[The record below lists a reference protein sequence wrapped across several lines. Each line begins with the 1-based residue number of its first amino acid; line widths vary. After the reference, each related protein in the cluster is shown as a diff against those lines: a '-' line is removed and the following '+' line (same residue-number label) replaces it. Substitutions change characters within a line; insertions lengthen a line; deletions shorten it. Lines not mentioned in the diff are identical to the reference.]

1 MASQWPQHYQAPEGY
16 DYNQYSQQNAQQP
29 PQQYAQQSQQYA
41 QQYAQQPQQY
51 FQQQQHYNQ
60 QQPQPSPHPNAR
72 PPSYQYPQQPAQPH
86 YPHQQS
92 THQGGQY
99 SNQYPAPASAAY
111 VPPDHTQAV
120 QQGCYNCGNA
130 SHWAQNC
137 PEPKRE
143 LPASSGA
150 YSRPPPFK
158 RQKPNPPVV
167 TKYALP
173 PHVQQAQG
181 QPSYHYG
188 TRYSA
193 PSYTQYQAAQGPPT
207 PMSGQS
213 PLHPQWQQQPY
224 PQQYHQ
230 SYPQQQQY
238 TQPYQHAG
246 YQQHPQPYVQTAPA
260 TPATPY
266 GPQYAHSGSP
276 QVAQANAVTYF
287 QNGQYQQRP
296 DLQAQSM
303 ANASPVPAVSQTAS
317 YLQKRHS
324 VSNVAQAQPA
334 SNASPISAASQT
346 VPHQSHY
353 TASDAPETAHV
364 HKGSRNSSV
373 SMRSMSVTPKHQSV
387 QPAEGDDEDE
397 DLAKMDIPDIPTV
410 IDGSFASLVDR
421 PLPANFI
428 VADALEPFDPPK
440 LENDGR
446 CQSKYVVIDSSSTF
460 HLCIKDTKYWDDM
473 KNDPVFHP
481 IHESSKVVSLDI
493 IMATYRP
500 RDIRDERDHVETED
514 GEWTQHTGAHHDK
527 GPDLMERLEHALDA
541 GRTTET
547 PVPVPRNTSWDR
559 TPRKKSFPFSKT
571 NPPSE
576 DAIAPRGIDG
586 PYRPHHH
593 TAWPCPPP
601 PAEESPAASPER
613 TPPMRSRTP
622 SMYELNELYQ
632 QEHGTRPGATAS
644 DTSSTT
650 PGKSTKRPA
659 KVSLD
664 PFEPPPP
671 PAHLRKAASY
681 DGANEDGLTA
691 GSLNGHVNG
700 NSHSNGNGRSYSN
713 DDSVSPTRVRSDAI
727 NGRKRDYDH
736 GALSEDDNT
745 PKRRQADDTK
755 SKLKKR
761 SQPKVAAAYR

>member
-16 DYNQYSQQNAQQP
+16 DHNQYSQQTAQQP

-41 QQYAQQPQQY
+41 QHPSSTFSSSNIIINNNLNLIPTLMLDLPPINTHNNPLNRSTLTSSLLTKEDNILISILHLQAPRTCLLTKPRLFNKAAITVEMPVTGRKTAPNQNESCQP
-51 FQQQQHYNQ
+51 YN
-60 QQPQPSPHPNAR
+60 
-72 PPSYQYPQQPAQPH
+72 
-86 YPHQQS
+86 
-92 THQGGQY
+92 
-99 SNQYPAPASAAY
+99 
-111 VPPDHTQAV
+111 
-120 QQGCYNCGNA
+120 
-130 SHWAQNC
+130 
-137 PEPKRE
+137 
-143 LPASSGA
+143 
-150 YSRPPPFK
+150 RPPPFK

-181 QPSYHYG
+181 QPLYHYG
-188 TRYSA
+188 AQYSA
-193 PSYTQYQAAQGPPT
+193 PNYTQYQAAQGPPT

-213 PLHPQWQQQPY
+213 PSHLQWQQQPY

-246 YQQHPQPYVQTAPA
+246 YQQQPQPYVQTAPA

-276 QVAQANAVTYF
+276 QVAQANAVNYF

-296 DLQAQSM
+296 GSQAQSIT
-303 ANASPVPAVSQTAS
+303 NASPVSAVSQTAP
-317 YLQKRHS
+317 YQQKQHS

-334 SNASPISAASQT
+334 SNASPISAASQP
-346 VPHQSHY
+346 VPHQSRY
-353 TASDAPETAHV
+353 AASDAVETAHA

-397 DLAKMDIPDIPTV
+397 DLAKLDIPDIPTV
-410 IDGSFASLVDR
+410 IGKLLQPLKQASL
-421 PLPANFI
+421 NYMMKT
-428 VADALEPFDPPK
+428 PFDPPK
-440 LENDGR
+440 PENDGR

-460 HLCIKDTKYWDDM
+460 HLCIKDTKYWNDM
-473 KNDPVFHP
+473 KNDPVFRP
-481 IHESSKVVSLDI
+481 IHESDKVISLDI

-500 RDIRDERDHVETED
+500 RDIRHERDHVEAED
-514 GEWTQHTGAHHDK
+514 GECTQHTGAHHDK
-527 GPDLMERLEHALDA
+527 GPDLMERLEHALGA
-541 GRTTET
+541 GRTTEA
-547 PVPVPRNTSWDR
+547 PVPVPRTTSWDR

-571 NPPSE
+571 NPLSE
-576 DAIAPRGIDG
+576 DVTASRGIDG

-601 PAEESPAASPER
+601 PAREESPAASPER

-632 QEHGTRPGATAS
+632 QEYGTGPSATAP
-644 DTSSTT
+644 DASSTT

-659 KVSLD
+659 KASLD

-681 DGANEDGLTA
+681 DGANEDGLAA

-713 DDSVSPTRVRSDAI
+713 DHPASPTRVRSDAI
-727 NGRKRDYDH
+727 NGRKRDHDH
-736 GALSEDDNT
+736 GVLSEDDNT

-761 SQPKVAAAYR
+761 AQPKVAAAYSRRW